1 MEVLLTELADNHK
14 KITVTLSKEE
24 FLSERKKAIKKYQK
38 SAVVPGFRPGTAP
51 ESLIV
56 KMYGNSF
63 GINETYEK
71 AYKAFEEEVTKHQFN
86 LLLDPVAEFSPEA
99 NFSTGENIVVNFEFG
114 TEPEVQID
122 ITEITSEPFYAVR
135 LTEEEV
141 EEEISRLKSENKNV
155 IEVADAAEA
164 EAFEVITHV
173 HAHDGSHEPE
183 HSVTY
188 ILKSDLIVD
197 KLNEFIEKFQQ
208 KDEPLN
214 VLEYLQNP
222 EDKKFDK
229 LRSAHHFHLGRMV
242 KFEDIDEIALAKKLV
257 PSKNFENPEDFRQ
270 FLKKDFEEQYNEL
283 AKDIF
288 LRKAFDF
295 VRAKITNLP
304 MDFLAKWWN
313 SNEKNKNNTPFES
326 IAGSLVL
333 ELTNSLTNKTLA
345 RLLQLQV
352 SWDNVIDFYTEQYTK
367 TLPEDQ
373 LETMKPLM
381 KNYVESLMKDKKRA
395 EQMFDRTYEHML
407 KNALISHKTN
417 PYTVTL
423 TQFREILSNIN

>member
-1 MEVLLTELADNHK
+1 MEVLLTELAENHK
-14 KITVTLSKEE
+14 KITVTVSKEE

-38 SAVVPGFRPGTAP
+38 TAVVPGFRPGTAP

-56 KMYGNSF
+56 KMYGDSF

-71 AYKAFEEEVTKHQFN
+71 AYKAFEEEVAKNQFK

-99 NFSTGENIVVNFEFG
+99 NFSTGENVTVNFEFG
-114 TEPEVQID
+114 TEPDVQIE
-122 ITEITSEPFYAVR
+122 ITEIVSEPLYAVQ
-135 LTEEEV
+135 LTEQEV
-141 EEEISRLKSENKNV
+141 DEEIARLKNENKDV
-155 IEVADAAEA
+155 VEVNSIDEA
-164 EAFEVITHV
+164 EAFEIITHT
-173 HAHDGSHEPE
+173 HAHDGDHEPR
-183 HSVTY
+183 HSVTFV
-188 ILKSDLIVD
+188 LKSDIIVD
-197 KLNEFIEKFQQ
+197 KLQEFFEKFQQ
-208 KDEPLN
+208 KDEHLN

-222 EDKKFDK
+222 EDKKFDN
-229 LRSAHHFHLGRMV
+229 LRSSHHIHIGRLV
-242 KFEDIDEIALAKKLV
+242 KFEEIDELALAKKLV
-257 PSKNFENPEDFRQ
+257 PSKTFENPEEFKQ

-288 LRKAFDF
+288 LKKAFEF
-295 VRAKITNLP
+295 VRSKITNLP

-313 SNEKNKNNTPFES
+313 SYEKNKNNTPFET
-326 IAGSLVL
+326 IASSLAW

-345 RLLQLQV
+345 RLLELQV
-352 SWDNVIDFYTEQYTK
+352 SWENVIDFYTEQYTK

-381 KNYVESLMKDKKRA
+381 KNYVEGMLKDKKRA

-407 KNALISHKTN
+407 KNALVSHKTN